1 LPAPL
6 EGLLVTLAKR
16 PYVFG
21 FLACYLIAALRH
33 LGPRRTL
40 ALTVI
45 GYLVAWSS
53 EASSIRTGF
62 PYGLYRYLVGPGGID
77 PREPLVLGVP
87 LFDSISYVFLAY
99 ASYAVALLVL
109 DADPHGPARRSAGV
123 ALAAA
128 ALFCAIDTIVDPV
141 ALRGER
147 WFLGRIYDYP
157 GGGAHFGVPWTN
169 YAGWLLVGFL
179 IIFLFQRAD
188 ARLGAPP
195 ARAPRG
201 GPWPGALLY
210 LAVVAMNVG
219 IAFRI
224 GEPGIGL
231 ASLATA
237 LPIAALLAARALG
250 PPRPGGPEPPR
261 TKTDAAV

>member
-1 LPAPL
+1 MIPVL
-6 EGLLVTLAKR
+6 EGLAVTVTKR

-21 FLACYLIAALRH
+21 FLACYLFAALRH
-33 LGPRRTL
+33 LGARRTI
-40 ALTVI
+40 ALTLI

-53 EASSIRTGF
+53 EASSIRNGF

-77 PREPLVLGVP
+77 PREPLNLGVP
-87 LFDSISYVFLAY
+87 IFDSISYVFLAY
-99 ASYAVALLVL
+99 ASYAVALLILGV
-109 DADPHGPARRSAGV
+109 DPGPGPGRRAPGV
-123 ALAAA
+123 AIASA

-147 WFLGRIYDYP
+147 WFLGKIYFYP
-157 GGGAHFGVPWTN
+157 GGGEHFGVPWTN
-169 YAGWLLVGFL
+169 YAGWLLVGL
-179 IIFLFQRAD
+179 AIVLLFQRAD
-188 ARLGAPP
+188 ARLGGDDP

-219 IAFRI
+219 IAYRI

-237 LPIAALLAARALG
+237 LPIAALLAARALA
-250 PPRPGGPEPPR
+250 RR
-261 TKTDAAV
+261 A